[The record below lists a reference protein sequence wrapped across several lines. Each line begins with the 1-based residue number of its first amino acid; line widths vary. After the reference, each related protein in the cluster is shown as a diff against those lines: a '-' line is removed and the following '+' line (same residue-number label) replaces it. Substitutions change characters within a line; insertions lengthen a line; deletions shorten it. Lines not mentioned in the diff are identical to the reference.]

1 MNTATPTDGL
11 PARGDMET
19 LSLALLLALALHALV
34 ITQLHFDWMRPG
46 REEPAPNLDVILVDS
61 ASENAPDEADFLA
74 QANQVG
80 GGEGEEPER
89 PSAPPAELPAETGRE
104 QIDEPEAPEPV
115 RENREQRI
123 IAAASTQPQPPEP
136 EPDPTD
142 TEPLP
147 DPAELLRQVQTLV
160 QSAPDPLAREQVL
173 PRRPRRKF
181 ITANTREHLYAAYM
195 RSWVAKVE
203 RVGNMNYPEQ
213 ARRRNLEGSLVL
225 SVDVLPD
232 GSIERV
238 QVLRSSGYELLD
250 DAAVR
255 IVRLSAPFSEL
266 PPDILSETDILTITR
281 TWQFSAQRG
290 LN

>member
-1 MNTATPTDGL
+1 MTTATRRDGL
-11 PARGDMET
+11 PTRGDVET
-19 LSLALLLALALHALV
+19 LSFALLLALALHAVV
-34 ITQLHFDWMRPG
+34 ITQLHFDWMGAG
-46 REEPAPNLDVILVDS
+46 RDGQAPNLDVILVDS
-61 ASENAPDEADFLA
+61 ASESAPEDADFLA
-74 QANQVG
+74 QANQTG
-80 GGEGEEPER
+80 GGEAEELDR
-89 PSAPPAELPAETGRE
+89 PSAPPPEQPAETG
-104 QIDEPEAPEPV
+104 QEPIEESEAPEPA
-115 RENREQRI
+115 RESQDQSI
-123 IAAASTQPQPPEP
+123 IAAEAPNAQSPLPDADQPES
-136 EPDPTD
+136 
-142 TEPLP
+142 EPLP
-147 DPAELLRQVQTLV
+147 DPADLLRQARALM

-173 PRRPRRKF
+173 PKRPRRKF

-266 PPDILSETDILTITR
+266 PPDILAETDILVITR